1 MIALLQRVSW
11 ARLTI
16 EGQVRAE
23 IEKGL
28 VVFLGIEKLDD
39 AQKSDRLLHKIL
51 SYRVFADAEERMN
64 LSLLDI
70 KADLLL
76 VSQFTLAAT
85 TDKGLRPGFSSAMPP
100 ALAEHLYDHM
110 VQQARMQTTIKIV
123 TGEFGADMKVALEND
138 GPVTFMLKV

>member
-1 MIALLQRVSW
+1 MIALLQRVNW
-11 ARLTI
+11 ARVTI
-16 EGQVRAE
+16 EGDTRAQ

-28 VVFLGIEKLDD
+28 LVLVGLEKNDD
-39 AQKSDRLLHKIL
+39 EDKADRMLHKL
-51 SYRVFADAEERMN
+51 LNYRVFADGEGRMN

-100 ALAEHLYDHM
+100 ELAQPLYDYL
-110 VQQARMQTTIKIV
+110 VAQASKNDFKLG
-123 TGEFGADMKVALEND
+123 TGEFGAGMKVALEND
-138 GPVTFMLKV
+138 GPVTFSLRV